1 MKYLLMLLFTW
12 MLSGFSFAE
21 EPPVPDSIVLSE
33 VLRHCISDCISDHLQ
48 LFTGKTAVL
57 SFSPGIRLA
66 RQAQQEVEALLTTVG
81 LAITRDAAN
90 PDFTFTL
97 GLSDARIVVRR
108 FGEGDVRRTVKM
120 KVHLSCVDAAG
131 LVVVATSREKILSDT
146 FPLHFMGST
155 DDSNLFSRDITR
167 YSLRKNRGRWWLASL
182 VVFMGVLVYFA
193 FE

>member
-1 MKYLLMLLFTW
+1 MLYLLMLLLIR

-21 EPPVPDSIVLSE
+21 EPPVPNSIVLSE
-33 VLRHCISDCISDHLQ
+33 VLRHCVSECISDHHQ

-66 RQAQQEVEALLTTVG
+66 RQAQEEVEALLTTVG

-108 FGEGDVRRTVKM
+108 FGKGDVRRTVKM

-131 LVVVATSREKILSDT
+131 LIVVATSGEKTRSDT
-146 FPLHFMGST
+146 FPLQFMRST
-155 DDSNLFSRDITR
+155 DDSNLFSRDTER
-167 YSLRKNRGRWWLASL
+167 YTVRKNRGGWRLASL
-182 VVFMGVLVYFA
+182 VVFTGILVYFA